1 MKTSEVDNDS
11 ELNNDN
17 NVSTSK
23 RSMLK
28 AAWVAPV
35 VVAISLPRSGYAAN
49 ISGAHRHGKPDH
61 DKNPKYKDG
70 SDVPRK

>member
-1 MKTSEVDNDS
+1 MNGPMKTSEVDNDS

-49 ISGAHRHGKPDH
+49 ISGSRQGKAEEH
-61 DKNPKYKDG
+61 KGHQKGHHKG
-70 SDVPRK
+70 